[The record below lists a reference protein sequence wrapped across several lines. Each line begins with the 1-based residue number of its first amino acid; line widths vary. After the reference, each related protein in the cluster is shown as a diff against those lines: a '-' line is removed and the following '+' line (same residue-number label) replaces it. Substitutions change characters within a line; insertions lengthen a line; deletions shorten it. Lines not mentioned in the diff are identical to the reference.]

1 MAVRNLSKLDRTV
14 FQPLGQIL
22 REAFSDGLIAEFT
35 PNGSSATDKVRFN
48 FTDTSTHSSGYN
60 RGMYINWTNTGAKT
74 GSAEIN
80 AFAVDFSLQ
89 ASCPYVYGMAV
100 YAGHSGNPAIGFF
113 SGWSLYLD
121 DIGTNVGGIVGLD
134 LGFAATN
141 SPSGRHAFIRC
152 RKHTA
157 NVPDTVLL
165 LEGAGSAKYLL
176 KFDQVGNLCVT
187 DAGAVAGNRTHK
199 IKCEC
204 QGTEFYI
211 NGYAA

>member
-22 REAFSDGLIAEFT
+22 REAFNDGLIADYT
-35 PNGSSATDKVRFN
+35 PSGSSATNKVRLN
-48 FTDTSTHSSGYN
+48 FADSSTHSSGYN
-60 RGMYINWTNTGAKT
+60 RGIYLNWTQTGTKT

-80 AFAVDFSLQ
+80 AFAVDFSLR
-89 ASCPYVYGMAV
+89 ADCPYVYGMAV
-100 YAGHSGNPAIGFF
+100 YASHIGNPTIDFF
-113 SGWSLYLD
+113 AGWSLYLD
-121 DIGTNVGGIVGLD
+121 DIGSNVGGIVGLD
-134 LGFAATN
+134 LGFAAST

-165 LEGAGSAKYLL
+165 LEGSGCAKYLL
-176 KFDQVGNLCVT
+176 KFDQTGNLCVT
-187 DAGAVAGNRTHK
+187 DASAVAGNRTHK
-199 IKCEC
+199 IKCNL
-204 QGTEFYI
+204 QGVEFYL